1 MDKIFAQRFKLI
13 RKIGAGS
20 FGQIYIC
27 DDLQNH
33 TKVAL
38 KLESSKNQSPQL
50 PYEAKLYGVLEGC
63 SSVPR
68 LYYYGSEGHYN
79 VMAIDLLE
87 KSLEDHLNDGKN
99 KFSLKTTLMLAD
111 QMISAV
117 EFIHNKNYIHRD
129 IKPDNFVMGTGK
141 NSNKVYVIDF
151 GLSKRYR
158 DQFTHQHIPWI
169 DGKSLTGTA
178 RYASVNALRG
188 VEQSRRDDMEAL
200 GYVWI
205 YLMRGS
211 LPWMGLKAKDQRQKY
226 EKICDVKARTPIE
239 ELCRGF
245 PEEFVTYFKE
255 IKKLHFTDTPNYA
268 LYKQMFRSLFLRM
281 GFTYDGVYDWTIQKE
296 RLSSSK
302 SSNSSFKLLMQ
313 ETRNTLIKNE
323 SQPFYPPVQRQKEL
337 QVPYISKMNQDLVP
351 DRNPSARRIPKKS
364 SDKEE
369 VRRVEAT
376 MLRPITVRKQNIQD
390 TTLNY
395 NSRVETQ
402 VRLENPQIEANPTN
416 KPEKLYYGPPRVLR
430 RTQLPRWMGDFT
442 PNVSRVRL

>member
-27 DDLQNH
+27 DDLETH

-38 KLESSKNQSPQL
+38 KLESTKNQVPQL
-50 PYEAKLYGVLEGC
+50 PYEAKLYDVLKGSC
-63 SSVPR
+63 SVPQM
-68 LYYYGSEGHYN
+68 YYHGSEGHYN

-87 KSLEDHLNDGKN
+87 KSLEDHLCEGKN

-141 NSNKVYVIDF
+141 NANKVYIIDF

-158 DQFTHQHIPWI
+158 DQFTHQHIPWV

-205 YLMRGS
+205 YLMKGS

-226 EKICDVKARTPIE
+226 EKICEVKAKTQIE
-239 ELCRGF
+239 ELCKGY
-245 PEEFVTYFKE
+245 PEEFVTYFRE

-268 LYKQMFRSLFLRM
+268 YYRQMFRSLFLRM
-281 GFTYDGVYDWTIQKE
+281 GYTYDFVYDWTQPKE
-296 RLSSSK
+296 KVSSGK

-313 ETRNTLIKNE
+313 DPRNSLSLQKNE
-323 SQPFYPPVQRQKEL
+323 SQPFYPPVQKSREP
-337 QVPYISKMNQDLVP
+337 QVPHISRVAQDLAP
-351 DRNPSARRIPKKS
+351 DTNPSARRLPKKT
-364 SDKEE
+364 SDRDD
-369 VRRVEAT
+369 VRKIESTV
-376 MLRPITVRKQNIQD
+376 LRPITVRKQESNA
-390 TTLNY
+390 NFS
-395 NSRVETQ
+395 SRPEPSA
-402 VRLENPQIEANPTN
+402 RRENPPPEINTAT
-416 KPEKLYYGPPRVLR
+416 KTEKLYYGPPRVTR